1 MNASRR
7 RPLAVLVV
15 IVLATLCVACS
26 GDDGDGASAR
36 VTSPDARLTDA
47 EWDVGASFDRQTE
60 GVTYQPDV
68 VIPGGGAESVVRVSG
83 DGLTWT
89 LDGDAAEV
97 ADLAPGKLLLVTN
110 RGAGRVLA
118 VEQVADGDVAVTIG
132 PAEITDF
139 FRDLAISH
147 DGEIDRNLIQIRVA
161 PTLPSAADVT
171 NRSGSGTAE
180 PGEGDGAVEG
190 DDTVDPPSDGGAEP
204 GRDDEGGAGGSTTDD
219 PGPDGAAPTTTTAT
233 EEPGAGDAGP
243 GAAAGPA
250 RYAPATG
257 GESGEPHDAG
267 LLTAPTAAPLAS
279 PAASSAGAVPA
290 QGGQARGQESLPPVA
305 QVPMPVVPVEGM
317 RAFPLHGSDGSWGVE
332 LAYDRNGLKVVG
344 SARVYLEKPSIRFD
358 LVISDGKVITAEA
371 VLDGVAGVRASFDA
385 STETGLQANIHQ
397 VVDLPI
403 DISMP
408 ILGPALPF
416 AVNFHQSFKIDTV
429 FSAKSSTLSF
439 NGDYAFRGSLR
450 AGYRNGS
457 FEVGAP
463 SGLSVKRS
471 LLQST
476 NGVSLGVNGFI
487 IAHKLRMTIGIGAF
501 GFAVGPYVSLTT
513 AMSVVNGSDL
523 GMVKCKGANLILDM
537 GYGIG
542 YVMPT
547 AVVKVINVFLR
558 ALNIGEIAPTGGT
571 GPITT
576 HLATLRGYAPKL
588 KICEG
593 AV

>member
-1 MNASRR
+1 MAASGRR
-7 RPLAVLVV
+7 SIVVLVV

-26 GDDGDGASAR
+26 NDDGDGSAAR
-36 VTSPDARLTDA
+36 VTSPDERLTDA
-47 EWDVGASFDRQTE
+47 EWDFGASFDRQTD

-68 VIPGGGAESVVRVSG
+68 VIPGGGAESVVQVSG

-97 ADLAPGKLLLVTN
+97 GDLAPGKLLLVTN

-118 VEQVADGDVAVTIG
+118 VEQVADGDVAVTLG

-139 FRDLAISH
+139 FRDLQISH

-171 NRSGSGTAE
+171 NRAGDETAE
-180 PGEGDGAVEG
+180 PGEGEDAIGDDDAVESPADEG
-190 DDTVDPPSDGGAEP
+190 ADPAPGDGG
-204 GRDDEGGAGGSTTDD
+204 DGGPTTG
-219 PGPDGAAPTTTTAT
+219 GPDPDAETPTTTTTT
-233 EEPGAGDAGP
+233 EEPAAAEARPAG
-243 GAAAGPA
+243 AAGPA
-250 RYAPATG
+250 RYAPPTG
-257 GESGEPHDAG
+257 GEPGDRLGTG
-267 LLTAPTAAPLAS
+267 LLTSPTAPPLAS
-279 PAASSAGAVPA
+279 TAAAWAGAVPA
-290 QGGQARGQESLPPVA
+290 QGGQAAGQGILPPVA
-305 QVPMPVVPVEGM
+305 QAPMPVVPVEGM

-344 SARVYLEKPSIRFD
+344 SARVYLERPSIRFD
-358 LVISDGKVITAEA
+358 LDIRDGKVATAEA

-408 ILGPALPF
+408 ILGPGLPF

-429 FSAKSSTLSF
+429 FSAKNSTLSF

-450 AGYRNGS
+450 AGYRDGS

-487 IAHKLRMTIGIGAF
+487 IAHKLRMTIGIGGF

-542 YVMPT
+542 YVMPL

-558 ALNIGEIAPTGGT
+558 ALNIGEIKPTGGT

-576 HLATLRGYAPKL
+576 HLATLQGYAPKL